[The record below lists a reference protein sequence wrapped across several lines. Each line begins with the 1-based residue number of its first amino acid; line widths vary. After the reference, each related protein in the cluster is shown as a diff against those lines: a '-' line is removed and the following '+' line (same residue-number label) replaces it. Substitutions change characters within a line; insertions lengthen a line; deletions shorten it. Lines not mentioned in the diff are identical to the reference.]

1 MSTHCFKPLTGQVGN
16 IIDYVMDTPEVKPYH
31 ELAYALRLVTEEIVV
46 NINNYAYTDKEKGY
60 LIVSIEKKE
69 DNLIMEFRDGGV
81 PFDPLVKE
89 DPDITLPLEE
99 RKIGGLGIFLTK
111 KLMDSLSY
119 NRVSGENVLI
129 LVKHITNKKKN

>member
-16 IIDYVMDTPEVKPYH
+16 IIDYVMDAPEVKPYH

-99 RKIGGLGIFLTK
+99 REIGGLGIFLTK

>member
-16 IIDYVMDTPEVKPYH
+16 IIDYVMDAPEVKPYH

-46 NINNYAYTDKEKGY
+46 NINNYAYTNKEKGY

-99 RKIGGLGIFLTK
+99 REIGGLGIFLTK